1 MVDLFQFANCFSRV
15 PEGKNPWFTPTPGD
29 LQSAVNAAVAASL
42 PQKRLSTDARGHVQL
57 EKVRSGK
64 PQPIFEYVEWKFQ

>member
-1 MVDLFQFANCFSRV
+1 MAITA
-15 PEGKNPWFTPTPGD
+15 EGKNPWFTPTPGD

-57 EKVRSGK
+57 EKVWKTPGDF
-64 PQPIFEYVEWKFQ
+64 QPSPAISMGISYDNGN